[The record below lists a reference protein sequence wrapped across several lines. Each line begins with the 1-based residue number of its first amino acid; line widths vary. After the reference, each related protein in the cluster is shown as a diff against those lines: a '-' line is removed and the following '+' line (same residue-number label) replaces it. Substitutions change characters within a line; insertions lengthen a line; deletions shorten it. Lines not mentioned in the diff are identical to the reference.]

1 MRRQLAAHRGRRAF
15 PTADKLISPALADIK
30 VAAIDLDGVV
40 YRGNVMIGG
49 ADEAI
54 SRLRQQGLRPL
65 FATNSSVRT
74 RADIARKLSGMG
86 IPAREDEILSSAF
99 VAAMLVRELGSRR
112 VLVIGSEGLRR
123 EMADAGAMV
132 VPEPPCDVVVV
143 GMDTAFS
150 YGKIQMAAEAIASGA
165 VFVACNRD
173 ASFPGENGRIL
184 PGCGPMVAA
193 VEAAAGSPPHFIAG
207 KPAVRMLEIIA
218 AQYQVNPREILV
230 VGDGLD
236 SDIEMGTAFGSPSV
250 LVAPVASE
258 WNPETLGPT
267 WTLRSL
273 ADLPALLGMKA
284 GF

>member
-1 MRRQLAAHRGRRAF
+1 MSRQLAAHRSRRAF
-15 PTADKLISPALADIK
+15 SVTDKRISSALAGIK

-40 YRGNVMIGG
+40 YRGNVMIEG
-49 ADEAI
+49 AGEAI
-54 SRLRQQGLRPL
+54 SALRQQGLQPV

-74 RADIARKLSGMG
+74 RADIAGKLSGMG
-86 IPAREDEILSSAF
+86 IPAQEDEILTSAF
-99 VAAMLVRELGSRR
+99 VTAMLVRDMGSRR
-112 VLVIGSEGLRR
+112 VLVIGSEGLGR
-123 EMADAGAMV
+123 EMTDAGATV

-173 ASFPGENGRIL
+173 ASFPGENGHIL

-193 VEAAAGSPPHFIAG
+193 VEAAAGSPPQFVAG
-207 KPAVRMLEIIA
+207 KPSVRMLEIIA
-218 AQYQVNPREILV
+218 AQYRAKPQEILV

-236 SDIEMGTAFGSPSV
+236 SDIRMGTSFGSPSV
-250 LVAPVASE
+250 LVAPATSDWISE
-258 WNPETLGPT
+258 PLGPT

-273 ADLPALLGMKA
+273 ADLPDLLGVKA
-284 GF
+284 G